1 MLIACLATLAIN
13 ALSFNGSARVPRTST
28 GSPTAK
34 RRRFF
39 QSFLSKS
46 SSLGSTVVPSSSPQ
60 GSKVESLQGLSSHQ
74 LNVIIQWRGENDEG
88 YSASLR
94 ELEFENAFKAE
105 IKDVLRV
112 GLDHFESLE
121 EVETCLRGLQFH
133 YQDALTYAGPVYHP
147 DTVDGPDD
155 SDAVSGEPIPA
166 SQVAVF
172 ERAMQYVMVDLPPS
186 LDDVLDPSRL
196 RSIFVDTVRRCSLI
210 RTSFE
215 LVSEAESYKQLA
227 ANALENKGC
236 DDLMEA
242 GVNSNSTWSIRLRR
256 YASVNPT
263 NKQAR
268 YGKNVRSPLR
278 DERKAIAEMADLVR
292 LFCGKVDLAK
302 PQCKIYL
309 LEGLRENKLCGND
322 GGGDEG
328 SKRLILARV
337 LAQGPKVRRVHS
349 RSPAILFGVIS
360 PVVSRS

>member
-1 MLIACLATLAIN
+1 MLITCLLILTIN
-13 ALSFNGSARVPRTST
+13 VLSFNGSVRVPIPRAPTGSSTVRVPRTLTESST
-28 GSPTAK
+28 GK
-34 RRRFF
+34 RRRTLSHR
-39 QSFLSKS
+39 SFLSTP
-46 SSLGSTVVPSSSPQ
+46 SLGSTVAPSSSPPSR
-60 GSKVESLQGLSSHQ
+60 GPPHVTHARNSWIV
-74 LNVIIQWRGENDEG
+74 QWRGENDEG

-105 IKDVLRV
+105 IKDVLRIDP
-112 GLDHFESLE
+112 DHFECGEDMDS
-121 EVETCLRGLQFH
+121 CLQGLRFQ

-147 DTVDGPDD
+147 DTVNGSDE
-155 SDAVSGEPIPA
+155 SDASGEPIPA

-186 LDDVLDPSRL
+186 LDAVLDSSRL
-196 RSIFVDTVRRCSLI
+196 QSIFVDTVRRCSLV

-215 LVSEAESYKQLA
+215 IVSEADSYKQLA

-242 GVNSNSTWSIRLRR
+242 GVNKNSTWSIRLRR

-278 DERKAIAEMADLVR
+278 DERKAIAEMADLVQ
-292 LFCGKVDLAK
+292 LFRGKVDLAE

-309 LEGLRENKLCGND
+309 LEGLKENKLCGD
-322 GGGDEG
+322 DRGDDGGDEG
-328 SKRLILARV
+328 SKRLILTRV
-337 LAQGPKVRRVHS
+337 LAQGPKVRRTPL
-349 RSPAILFGVIS
+349 PA
-360 PVVSRS
+360 